1 MSNGKITP
9 LPWLIVKPEKYGPNQ
24 EDDRLIHT
32 EDGKHIAEVFQYQN
46 YFHQNGPSIANAEF
60 IVRAC
65 NSHYELLEA
74 CKRTVE
80 MFDKNSTAMNELPY
94 TYTRLK
100 QVIAKAEGKE

>member
-1 MSNGKITP
+1 MKHTP
-9 LPWLIVKPEKYGPNQ
+9 LPWKTKYVQVADKWEILGANKNGTEKWIGVMIWGSEPE
-24 EDDRLIHT
+24 D
-32 EDGKHIAEVFQYQN
+32 
-46 YFHQNGPSIANAEF
+46 IANNEF
-60 IVRAC
+60 IIRAC

>member
-1 MSNGKITP
+1 MKHTP
-9 LPWLIVKPEKYGPNQ
+9 LPWKKEIFNGELIVQDDDTNEYYVYICDCSSEFMSQ
-24 EDDRLIHT
+24 E
-32 EDGKHIAEVFQYQN
+32 EEE
-46 YFHQNGPSIANAEF
+46 ANAEF